1 MRDVACNM
9 DFDFEM
15 VSAQGSP
22 EEMAALERDWNAF
35 DTGEVLRRCDAE
47 ALMAGKT
54 FTLRVYDLWKVDTAI
69 TYFVCIEGQKTRYA
83 VHSDWAQEKYKA
95 DEHDEDFYGNRVY
108 CLLYYIVKVPEEL
121 KYEIMCA
128 TMEGRQERRAII
140 GCELAEQYVQRLV
153 LEAGWDREWRAVWD
167 PRKEH
172 VRRALFAFFKGQV
185 MDVRKQV
192 YRLFRAWWLE
202 DFTKPC

>member
-1 MRDVACNM
+1 M
-9 DFDFEM
+9 DFDFES
-15 VSAQGSP
+15 VIAEGGP

-35 DTGEVLRRCDAE
+35 DTGEILRKCDAE
-47 ALMAGKT
+47 ALMDGKT
-54 FTLRVYDLWKVDTAI
+54 FTLRVYDLWKVDTA
-69 TYFVCIEGQKTRYA
+69 TSYFVNIDGEKTRYA
-83 VHSDWAQEKYKA
+83 VHSDSAQEKYRA
-95 DEHDEDFYGNRVY
+95 DEHDEDFYGNRVF
-108 CLLYYIVKVPEEL
+108 CLLYHTPTDPLEL
-121 KYEIMCA
+121 KHEVKCA
-128 TMEGRQERRAII
+128 TMEGRQERRAIA
-140 GCELAEQYVQRLV
+140 GSELAEQYVQRLV